1 MFNLNRKYTAA
12 MKQMAAETERLATA
26 EEEIAGHLKEIL
38 RSDERRPNPP
48 ARPIKDVTPPKKQP
62 PRR

>member
-38 RSDERRPNPP
+38 RSDERREDPSS
-48 ARPIKDVTPPKKQP
+48 RPIKNVTPPKNQP

>member
-12 MKQMAAETERLATA
+12 LKQMAEQTERLATA

-38 RSDERRPNPP
+38 RSDERRENPP
-48 ARPIKDVTPPKKQP
+48 ARPCKNFTPPKNQP